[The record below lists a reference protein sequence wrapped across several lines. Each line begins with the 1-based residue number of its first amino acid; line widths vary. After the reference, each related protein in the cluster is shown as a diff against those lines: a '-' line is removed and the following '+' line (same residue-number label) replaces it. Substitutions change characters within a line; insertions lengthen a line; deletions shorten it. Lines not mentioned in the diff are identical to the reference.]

1 QLRRDIM
8 KTIVFD
14 SSSLISLSSSCLFNA
29 AGEMF
34 KSLGIEA
41 VISSGVEAESVIT
54 PINIKRL
61 ELNAIRIKHGIDS
74 GWMRVAGL
82 DEKGDAEI
90 LALTEKANR
99 CFSTSQGDITIMH
112 RGEVEALV
120 LAEKT
125 GAIALAVDERTARM
139 LVEEP
144 ERLRKLLEARHECT
158 VKKNQQLTSE
168 ISERFAGLKIVRS
181 SEIAALAFEKGFLSK
196 EIGEGEKALEAAL
209 YSLKYQGCALS
220 SDEIEDFLEMLK

>member
-1 QLRRDIM
+1 M

-29 AGEMF
+29 IGEMF

-41 VISSGVEAESVIT
+41 VISKEVEAESVLT

-61 ELNAIRIKHGIDS
+61 ELNAMRIKHGIDA
-74 GWMRVAGL
+74 GWIKVAGL
-82 DEKGDAEI
+82 DEKGHAEM
-90 LALTEKANR
+90 LALIEKANR
-99 CFSTSQGDITIMH
+99 CFSTSEGNVTILQK
-112 RGEVEALV
+112 GEVEALV

-125 GAIALAVDERTARM
+125 GAVALAVDERTARM

-144 ERLRKLLEARHECT
+144 ERLRRLLEARQECS
-158 VKKNQQLTSE
+158 VKKDQQIALE
-168 ISERFAGLKIVRS
+168 ISGRFAGLKIVRS
-181 SEIAALAFEKGFLSK
+181 SEIAALAFEKGFLAK

-220 SDEIEDFLEMLK
+220 SDEIEDFLERPK